1 MILQQSIAQH
11 CRFFFFLLLLDSE
24 SPAAIPSLDWP
35 SIVEIVLLLVLSC
48 VATEPKN

>member
-1 MILQQSIAQH
+1 MMLQQSIAQH
-11 CRFFFFLLLLDSE
+11 FRFFFFLLLDSE